1 MGNKNLRFWQI
12 MPLLIIQ
19 YVVKKTRKI
28 GGFFKVNC
36 GVMDGD
42 LRKYRKHYD

>member
-1 MGNKNLRFWQI
+1 MIFYGFKLTQELFDTHKS
-12 MPLLIIQ
+12 L
-19 YVVKKTRKI
+19 KI

>member
-1 MGNKNLRFWQI
+1 MFDTTQI
-12 MPLLIIQ
+12 
-19 YVVKKTRKI
+19 TNI

-42 LRKYRKHYD
+42 LKKYSKHYD

>member
-1 MGNKNLRFWQI
+1 MIFYGFKLTQELFDTHKSQ
-12 MPLLIIQ
+12 
-19 YVVKKTRKI
+19 KI

-42 LRKYRKHYD
+42 LRRLKDI

>member
-1 MGNKNLRFWQI
+1 MICYGFKLTQELFDTH
-12 MPLLIIQ
+12 
-19 YVVKKTRKI
+19 KSRKI

-42 LRKYRKHYD
+42 LRRYKEI